1 MTLRVRS
8 LSPYLM
14 AILDKLAACFPNLAR
29 VSSYALPARPAGSH
43 GTARE
48 VEFASV
54 VDVATCTVASREF
67 PRATVTGSASGRE
80 TKPVRRI

>member
-48 VEFASV
+48 WSV
-54 VDVATCTVASREF
+54 PSMALPPGENPF
-67 PRATVTGSASGRE
+67 KSGL
-80 TKPVRRI
+80 